1 MRAETTHSYMW
12 RIVERF
18 YRSRFH
24 FLRIHDRYEDLVAE
38 YVEKLGTPRNQ
49 IRLQPREL
57 SQLLSYKELEV
68 LRDEF
73 VEPLKDA
80 CHALFRTRDSTEFL
94 DRIVN
99 DIFHELS
106 ILKEEHYNVLTY
118 DASIVDGPG
127 PEEPAPAPPEP
138 PAENGA
144 GGDDVSR
151 TGGKPGGLLAQEQR
165 AVLDEVHDVFPQK
178 VHRLAHLYEVALRRL
193 ERILPNH
200 RDDEVLIRCIF
211 LHRDRF
217 VARSY
222 DKGLIRFYELMYG
235 ESQAYEGFRAVGD
248 SFYHAGFYD
257 EAIVCYDLGEQYLQS
272 IPPNAMSSFGNG
284 AQQAREHFA
293 QQKKKALRHLE
304 QPDEEGTTP

>member
-1 MRAETTHSYMW
+1 MNATTGSETQTAYIW

-24 FLRIHDRYEDLVAE
+24 FLRIHDRYEELVA
-38 YVEKLGTPRNQ
+38 YHVGKLQKPREQ
-49 IRLQPREL
+49 IRLPPEEL

-118 DASIVDGPG
+118 DARD
-127 PEEPAPAPPEP
+127 PEAPKE
-138 PAENGA
+138 ES
-144 GGDDVSR
+144 DLER
-151 TGGKPGGLLAQEQR
+151 EQQ

-178 VHRLAHLYEVALRRL
+178 VHRIRHLYEVALGRL
-193 ERILPNH
+193 EAILPSH
-200 RDDEVLIRCIF
+200 RDDHILIRSLF

-217 VARSY
+217 VAKSY
-222 DKGLIRFYELMYG
+222 DRGLLRFYELMYG
-235 ESQAYEGFRAVGD
+235 EDEIVQGFRGVGD
-248 SFYHAGFYD
+248 SFYHSGFYD
-257 EAIVCYDLGEQYLQS
+257 LAIVCYRAGEDYLRGFA
-272 IPPNAMSSFGNG
+272 PNDKRSQDPRLEEHLDHFRRHVRK
-284 AQQAREHFA
+284 AQT
-293 QQKKKALRHLE
+293 HL
-304 QPDEEGTTP
+304 DSLEEGTSR